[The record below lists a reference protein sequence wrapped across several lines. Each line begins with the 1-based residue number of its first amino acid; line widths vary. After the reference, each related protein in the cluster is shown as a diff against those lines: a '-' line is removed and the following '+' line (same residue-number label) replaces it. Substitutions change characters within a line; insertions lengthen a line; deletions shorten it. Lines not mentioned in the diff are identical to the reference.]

1 MSLDQTQRTMDR
13 YFGAMGRGDDF
24 SEFYTADVTW
34 IMMESG
40 QEVRGS
46 AAVRD
51 YILALH
57 SKMFPGQQRELAVS
71 DSHACLE
78 GDCVDA
84 PDGTVPRYDYCLVY
98 DLEADRIMAMRC
110 YGSIARL
117 MPAAEAAEAVQL
129 GRVAAPG
136 TP

>member
-24 SEFYTADVTW
+24 STFLTADVTW

-40 QEVRGS
+40 QEVCGP

-57 SKMFPGQQRELAVS
+57 SKMFGHQQRALALAISLNVANKSNSSMRKLPPPSDERTAAVGGTHSTSESLLGLGKSKARQVPTGELWREWLK
-71 DSHACLE
+71 SHKK
-78 GDCVDA
+78 
-84 PDGTVPRYDYCLVY
+84 
-98 DLEADRIMAMRC
+98 
-110 YGSIARL
+110 
-117 MPAAEAAEAVQL
+117 
-129 GRVAAPG
+129 
-136 TP
+136 

>member
-24 SEFYTADVTW
+24 STFFTADVTW

-40 QEVRGS
+40 QEVCGP

-57 SKMFPGQQRELAVS
+57 SKMFGHQQRALAVS
-71 DSHACLE
+71 DSHAYLE
-78 GDCVDA
+78 GDCVDV

-98 DLEADRIMAMRC
+98 DLEADRITAMRC

-117 MPAAEAAEAVQL
+117 MPQADAADAVQL
-129 GRVAAPG
+129 GRAAAP
-136 TP
+136 PV

>member
-24 SEFYTADVTW
+24 STFFTADVTW

-40 QEVRGS
+40 QEVCGP

-51 YILALH
+51 YILALN
-57 SKMFPGQQRELAVS
+57 SEMFGHQQRALAVS
-71 DSHACLE
+71 DNHAYLE
-78 GDCVDA
+78 GDCVDV

-98 DLEADRIMAMRC
+98 DLEADRITAMRC

-117 MPAAEAAEAVQL
+117 MPQADAADAVQL
-129 GRVAAPG
+129 GRAAAP
-136 TP
+136 PV